1 VLRGSDAIAAVL
13 VNHPLLV
20 IVEAKR
26 RVTLDVPESEAELFG
41 QLRVLMMKE
50 YLVFANFANG
60 KWSKTQDRDYYRW
73 NQMESIPYG
82 DLGGLWDLF
91 QRIYCYK

>member
-1 VLRGSDAIAAVL
+1 VL

-26 RVTLDVPESEAELFG
+26 QIAMDFPEAELFG

-50 YLVFANFANG
+50 YVPFATFVNG
-60 KWSKTQDRDYYRW
+60 KRSKTQDRNYYRW
-73 NQMESIPYG
+73 N
-82 DLGGLWDLF
+82 
-91 QRIYCYK
+91 